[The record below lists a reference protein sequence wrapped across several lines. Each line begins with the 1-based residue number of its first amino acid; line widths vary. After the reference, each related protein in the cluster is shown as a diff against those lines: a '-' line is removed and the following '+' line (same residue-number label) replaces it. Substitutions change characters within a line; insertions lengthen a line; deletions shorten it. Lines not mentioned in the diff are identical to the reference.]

1 MATFDRLATL
11 PLEIESYK
19 LEPLRQG
26 ISSEFTRHT
35 TVIRLHGAGE
45 EGIGEDVTYDPGDQ
59 EALQAEGP
67 TLPLAGS
74 HTLDSFSKLLDRLAL
89 FPSGPSLPA
98 FADYR
103 RWAYESAAL
112 DLALRQARR
121 PLARAVGRTHRP
133 VRYVV
138 SMRLGEPP
146 SAERVL
152 RLRERYPGVRF
163 KLDPTSTWNAALVA
177 ELVGTGAVDSLD
189 FKGAYEGTPVD
200 QEPDP
205 LLYGRVAVAFPEA
218 WLEDPALTEETT
230 PILEPHQERITWDAP
245 IHSIADITALPFP
258 PKMLN
263 LKPSRFG
270 SLRNLFDTYDY
281 CAANGIQMYGGG
293 QFELGPGRGQ
303 IQYLA
308 SLFHPDG
315 PNDVAPGG
323 FNEPDP
329 PPGLPESPLDPQPS
343 ETGFRWGDQGE
354 P

>member
-1 MATFDRLATL
+1 
-11 PLEIESYK
+11 
-19 LEPLRQG
+19 
-26 ISSEFTRHT
+26 
-35 TVIRLHGAGE
+35 
-45 EGIGEDVTYDPGDQ
+45 
-59 EALQAEGP
+59 
-67 TLPLAGS
+67 
-74 HTLDSFSKLLDRLAL
+74 
-89 FPSGPSLPA
+89 
-98 FADYR
+98 
-103 RWAYESAAL
+103 
-112 DLALRQARR
+112 
-121 PLARAVGRTHRP
+121 
-133 VRYVV
+133 
-138 SMRLGEPP
+138 MRLGEPP

-152 RLRERYPGVRF
+152 RLRERYAGMRF

-177 ELVGTGAVDSLD
+177 ELVDTGAVDSLD

-230 PILEPHQERITWDAP
+230 PILEPHRDRITWDAP
-245 IHSIADITALPFP
+245 IHSIADITGLPFP
-258 PKMLN
+258 PKMIN
-263 LKPSRFG
+263 VKPSRFG

-308 SLFHPDG
+308 SLFHADG
-315 PNDVAPGG
+315 PNDVAPSG

-343 ETGFRWGDQGE
+343 ETGFRWGDRAE
-354 P
+354 A

>member
-1 MATFDRLATL
+1 VATYDRLATL
-11 PLEIESYK
+11 PLEIESYA
-19 LEPLRQG
+19 LEPLRRDV
-26 ISSEFTRHT
+26 SSEFTRHT
-35 TVIRLHGAGE
+35 TVVRLQGGGH
-45 EGIGEDVTYDPGDQ
+45 EGIGEDVTYDPADQ
-59 EALQAEGP
+59 QALQSEGP

-89 FPSGPSLPA
+89 FPSGPSMPA

-121 PLARAVGRTHRP
+121 PLARAVARTSRP

-146 SAERVL
+146 TAERVV
-152 RLRERYPGVRF
+152 RLRERYPGMRF

-189 FKGAYEGTPVD
+189 FKGAYEGTAVD

-230 PILEPHQERITWDAP
+230 PILEPHRDRITWDAP
-245 IHSIADITALPFP
+245 IHSIADITALPFSP
-258 PKMLN
+258 RMIN
-263 LKPSRFG
+263 VKPSRFG
-270 SLRNLFDTYDY
+270 SVRKLFDAYDY
-281 CAANGIQMYGGG
+281 CGANGIQMYGGG

-329 PPGLPESPLDPQPS
+329 PPGLPASPLDPQPS
-343 ETGFRWGDQGE
+343 ETGFRWGDRAG

>member
-1 MATFDRLATL
+1 VATFDRLATL
-11 PLEIESYK
+11 PLEIESYE
-19 LEPLRQG
+19 LEPLRQD

-35 TVIRLHGAGE
+35 TVIRLLGAGE

-59 EALQAEGP
+59 QALQAEGP

-121 PLARAVGRTHRP
+121 TLARAVGRTHRP

-146 SAERVL
+146 SAERVI
-152 RLRERYPGVRF
+152 RLRERYAGMRF

-177 ELVGTGAVDSLD
+177 ELVDTGAVDSLD

-230 PILEPHQERITWDAP
+230 PILEPHRDRITWDAP
-245 IHSIADITALPFP
+245 IHSIADITGLPFP
-258 PKMLN
+258 PKMIN
-263 LKPSRFG
+263 VKPSRFG

-315 PNDVAPGG
+315 PNDVAPSG

-343 ETGFRWGDQGE
+343 ETGFRWGDRAAR
-354 P
+354 